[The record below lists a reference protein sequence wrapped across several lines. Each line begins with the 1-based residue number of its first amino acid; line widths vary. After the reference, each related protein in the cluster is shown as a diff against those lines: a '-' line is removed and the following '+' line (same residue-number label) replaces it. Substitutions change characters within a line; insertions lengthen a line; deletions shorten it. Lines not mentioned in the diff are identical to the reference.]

1 MNPTRRIQDPHYNP
15 FHNRFHFPVHSRLDE
30 MQAYTHMVWLNEPA
44 GPDDETGKNQHSRPL
59 ARALAGAFT
68 LVLIVIFGAALLT
81 R

>member
-30 MQAYTHMVWLNEPA
+30 MQSYTHMLNEPA
-44 GPDDETGKNQHSRPL
+44 ALEHERGNNQHSRHL

-68 LVLIVIFGAALLT
+68 LVLIVIFAAALLT